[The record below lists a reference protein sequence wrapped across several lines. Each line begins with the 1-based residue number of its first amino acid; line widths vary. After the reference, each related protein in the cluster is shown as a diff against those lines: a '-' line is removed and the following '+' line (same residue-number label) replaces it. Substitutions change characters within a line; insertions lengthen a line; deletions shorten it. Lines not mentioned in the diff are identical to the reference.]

1 MCTLKLVLLVAMLGA
16 VDAQPRNYNP
26 SPEEEPELT
35 EHGRELGWQRFY
47 SRTHSHEEE
56 YDMTLPAWGGTGP
69 GMTRGADLKMT
80 ESTDTWELQGGHG
93 AWSGGDVR
101 LDRTNHKWGDYV
113 RQNCTD
119 PNGLGI
125 ETLASGV
132 QYFVAVNGSGSD
144 HPKDDSPCNIHY
156 EARKS
161 IDGVIFDST
170 HQKGLGAALVTP
182 GQSQAAW
189 REVLLRMVE
198 GDKWEVYVP
207 PERTIGPFSVWYGY
221 GSCFH
226 FTIQLLEIEGGRDPT
241 NPPPPSAPSAPPPS
255 IPPPGLPPWSPPFFL
270 AGALG

>member
-56 YDMTLPAWGGTGP
+56 YETTLPAWGGTGP

-161 IDGVIFDST
+161 IDGVVSAGEISSRAGSVQRGRGDGKGEGRGKGRPRACLSKPYAYPRAHTAPHRPSPVCSFAFLCRSST
-170 HQKGLGAALVTP
+170 PRTKR
-182 GQSQAAW
+182 AW
-189 REVLLRMVE
+189 ARRL
-198 GDKWEVYVP
+198 
-207 PERTIGPFSVWYGY
+207 
-221 GSCFH
+221 
-226 FTIQLLEIEGGRDPT
+226 
-241 NPPPPSAPSAPPPS
+241 
-255 IPPPGLPPWSPPFFL
+255 SPP
-270 AGALG
+270 ASPRRRGERCC